1 MKRMILLMGLLFW
14 SCEDDRNEEPLVE
27 NIQMFVNGTEIIAR
41 EYYESITTYGASEVQ
56 EDGSVKKIFVLHF
69 QREDGRVTPEKEHY
83 ALIMYDNAGQDNGQP
98 IDEKLYLGGTQM
110 DSLLLQTTSGRITL
124 EIVGLSDYT
133 EFSQASID
141 KYEDG
146 LVSASDYLGVF
157 YPSGQTTDNG
167 GKSIVVPPSHMM
179 LRTLA
184 NNDNIAFPWFAPA
197 GTRRGVV
204 DNATAVGYIDTSSEN
219 LKVYLLRSQ

>member
-1 MKRMILLMGLLFW
+1 VIAVIVGVDVRMKRLLLLVGLLFW
-14 SCEDDRNEEPLVE
+14 SCEDDRTEEPLVE
-27 NIQMFVNGTEIIAR
+27 NIQMWVNGTEIIAR

-69 QREDGRVTPEKEHY
+69 QREDGRITPEKEHY

-146 LVSASDYLGVF
+146 LVSGMADGYFFNPYRDEMQHGIIIFDNLEVGTDPEATF
-157 YPSGQTTDNG
+157 YQG
-167 GKSIVVPPSHMM
+167 I
-179 LRTLA
+179 
-184 NNDNIAFPWFAPA
+184 
-197 GTRRGVV
+197 
-204 DNATAVGYIDTSSEN
+204 Y
-219 LKVYLLRSQ
+219 

>member
-1 MKRMILLMGLLFW
+1 MKKLLLLSLLFLF
-14 SCEDDRNEEPLVE
+14 SCEDDRVEEPLVE

-69 QREDGRVTPEKEHY
+69 QREDGRITPEKEHY
-83 ALIMYDNAGQDNGQP
+83 ALIMYDNAGQDNGQS

-133 EFSQASID
+133 EFAQASIS

-146 LVSASDYLGVF
+146 LVSGIADGYFFNPYRDEMQHGIIIFDNLEVGTDPEATF
-157 YPSGQTTDNG
+157 YQG
-167 GKSIVVPPSHMM
+167 I
-179 LRTLA
+179 
-184 NNDNIAFPWFAPA
+184 
-197 GTRRGVV
+197 
-204 DNATAVGYIDTSSEN
+204 Y
-219 LKVYLLRSQ
+219 

>member
-1 MKRMILLMGLLFW
+1 MKKLLLLSLLFLF
-14 SCEDDRNEEPLVE
+14 SCEDDRVEEPLVE

-69 QREDGRVTPEKEHY
+69 QREDGRITPEKEHY
-83 ALIMYDNAGQDNGQP
+83 ALIMYDNAGQDNGQL

-124 EIVGLSDYT
+124 EIVGLSDFT
-133 EFSQASID
+133 EFAQASSS

-146 LVSASDYLGVF
+146 LVSGIADGYFFNPYRDEMQHGIIIFDNLEVGTDPEATF
-157 YPSGQTTDNG
+157 YQG
-167 GKSIVVPPSHMM
+167 I
-179 LRTLA
+179 
-184 NNDNIAFPWFAPA
+184 
-197 GTRRGVV
+197 
-204 DNATAVGYIDTSSEN
+204 Y
-219 LKVYLLRSQ
+219 

>member
-1 MKRMILLMGLLFW
+1 MDVGVKMNQEEVYNMVRTICGLILLSTMFLMP
-14 SCEDDRNEEPLVE
+14 SCEDDRVEEPLVE
-27 NIQMFVNGTEIIAR
+27 NIQMWVNGTEIIAR

-56 EDGSVKKIFVLHF
+56 EDGSIKKIFVLHF

-133 EFSQASID
+133 EFSQASIS

-146 LVSASDYLGVF
+146 LVSGIADGYFFNPYRDEMQHGIIIFDNLEVGTDPEATFYQGV
-157 YPSGQTTDNG
+157 Y
-167 GKSIVVPPSHMM
+167 
-179 LRTLA
+179 
-184 NNDNIAFPWFAPA
+184 
-197 GTRRGVV
+197 
-204 DNATAVGYIDTSSEN
+204 
-219 LKVYLLRSQ
+219 